1 MNTLRNKKSIGIF
14 SMIMLLVVV
23 ALVLT
28 ISTSYF
34 NTKELNNIATQ
45 CYENNGVAKLEIHN
59 NLTNRY
65 SFECG
70 KQ

>member
-1 MNTLRNKKSIGIF
+1 MNTLRNKKSIVIF

-23 ALVLT
+23 ALVL
-28 ISTSYF
+28 IIATSYM
-34 NTKELNNIATQ
+34 NTKEIRTITSKCN
-45 CYENNGVAKLEIHN
+45 ENNGVATLEIHN

-70 KQ
+70 K